1 MIPCQKSS
9 VRDALDAPK
18 VALPSSSESFNMRA
32 NQPLARLES
41 DLLASPFL
49 RMQGVMRMTGLGRS
63 TIYRLV
69 SKASFPAP
77 VRLAQRAV
85 AWRLI
90 DLQRWSAA
98 RPPALMGELAQR
110 TESRAGAARRQR
122 TLDAGR

>member
-1 MIPCQKSS
+1 
-9 VRDALDAPK
+9 
-18 VALPSSSESFNMRA
+18 MRA
-32 NQPLARLES
+32 HQPPALLES

-49 RMQGVMRMTGLGRS
+49 RMQGVMRITGLGRS

-69 SKASFPAP
+69 SEASFPAP

-98 RPPALMGELAQR
+98 RPPALTGQLAQR

-122 TLDAGR
+122 TLDTGR